1 MFSGCRGRCQGAL
14 PHTADRA
21 ACTLLTLMGSLPKQI
36 WRIDGRKPPMLPMP
50 MLPPPLPKGRQH
62 QSPADWKLAGTRC
75 LSHGLCC
82 QAGPPLT
89 PLTMRRTALLLPSPL
104 MPTRQPPALLTP
116 LLFRLAPLE
125 VSRQAAVGSSHVRGM
140 AALTG
145 CNGELAAGTAA
156 EAERL
161 RGKPMASLRERRFED
176 FVFFRPKRPVPPV
189 PDVTYSAPQSR
200 VRLSR
205 L

>member
-14 PHTADRA
+14 PYTADRA

-36 WRIDGRKPPMLPMP
+36 WRINGLKPPMLPPPMLPVP
-50 MLPPPLPKGRQH
+50 MLPPPLPKARQR
-62 QSPADWKLAGTRC
+62 QSPAGWKLAGTRC

-82 QAGPPLT
+82 RAGPPLT
-89 PLTMRRTALLLPSPL
+89 PLTMRETALLLPSPL
-104 MPTRQPPALLTP
+104 MLPRQLPALLTP
-116 LLFRLAPLE
+116 LLFRVAPLE
-125 VSRQAAVGSSHVRGM
+125 AIRQAAVGSSHVPGM

-161 RGKPMASLRERRFED
+161 RGKLVASLRERRFED

-189 PDVTYSAPQSR
+189 PDVT
-200 VRLSR
+200 
-205 L
+205 